1 MKKIVALFGSRRKN
15 GNTVSFVKAILGYLP
30 KDECDIEY
38 IFPQDFKI
46 SPCIGCGNCFEQ
58 IQCIAKDELYILQ
71 KKILDSD
78 LLIVASPV
86 YLHYM
91 SKTNFRQMFLVDT
104 YSSVTRKANS
114 CLEYL

>member
-86 YLHYM
+86 Y
-91 SKTNFRQMFLVDT
+91 FI
-104 YSSVTRKANS
+104 
-114 CLEYL
+114 

>member
-46 SPCIGCGNCFEQ
+46 SPCIG
-58 IQCIAKDELYILQ
+58 
-71 KKILDSD
+71 
-78 LLIVASPV
+78 
-86 YLHYM
+86 
-91 SKTNFRQMFLVDT
+91 
-104 YSSVTRKANS
+104 
-114 CLEYL
+114 